1 MLYMLLLFQEVQ
13 FLQNSR
19 LLEMLLLL
27 MEKGNISA
35 PKLAEQFDVSVRT
48 IYRDIDALSAAG
60 VPVYATTGRN
70 GGVQLMD
77 NFVLDKSVL
86 TEVEKKEIL
95 LGLQALLAVPFLG
108 EGTTLKKLAVLFDQ
122 RTNWIDV
129 DFSRWGSLN
138 REDAQKF
145 ETIKEAVFNEKAV
158 EFQYV
163 DAGGS
168 VSERTLDPLKL
179 VYKQRDWYLYGYCHL
194 RKDFRLFKTTRIN
207 ELRILTQSLLQEYS
221 AAQRTGYLNEEWM
234 HTDIEVKL
242 WFSRL
247 HAHRVYDVF
256 EFSCIENM
264 EDGIYVTA
272 PIPEDEW
279 LYSYLLSFGADVRV
293 IQPEHIKKELKNRQ
307 KQAYEA
313 E

>member
-1 MLYMLLLFQEVQ
+1 M
-13 FLQNSR
+13 QNSR

-60 VPVYATTGRN
+60 VPVYVTTGRN
-70 GGVQLMD
+70 GGIRLMD

-86 TEVEKKEIL
+86 TEDETREIL
-95 LGLQALLAVPFLG
+95 LGLQALIAVPFLG
-108 EGTTLKKLAVLFDQ
+108 DGTALKKMAVLFDQ

-129 DFSRWGSLN
+129 DLSRWGTVN
-138 REDAQKF
+138 REDAKKF
-145 ETIKEAVFNEKAV
+145 EAIKEAIFDERGVQFE
-158 EFQYV
+158 YV
-163 DAGGS
+163 DASGTIT
-168 VSERTLDPLKL
+168 ERKADPLKL
-179 VYKQRDWYLYGYCHL
+179 VYKQHGWYLYGYCHL
-194 RKDFRLFKTTRIN
+194 RKDFRIFKVTRMN
-207 ELRILTQSLLQEYS
+207 DLHILTQPYLQKYS
-221 AAQRTGYLNEEWM
+221 ASQRSDYLNEEWM
-234 HTDIEVKL
+234 QTGVEVQL
-242 WFSRL
+242 WFSRR
-247 HAHRVYDVF
+247 HAPRVYDVF
-256 EFSCIENM
+256 EFTYIESR

-279 LYSYLLSFGADVRV
+279 LYSFLLSFGANARV

>member
-1 MLYMLLLFQEVQ
+1 MLSMLLLFQEVQ
-13 FLQNSR
+13 SLQNSR

-35 PKLAEQFDVSVRT
+35 PKLAEQFEVSVRT

-60 VPVYATTGRN
+60 VPVYVTTGRN

-86 TEVEKKEIL
+86 TEDEKREL
-95 LGLQALLAVPFLG
+95 SLGLQALLTVPFLSDG
-108 EGTTLKKLAVLFDQ
+108 MALRKLAVLFDQ

-129 DFSRWGSLN
+129 DFSRWGNVN
-138 REDAQKF
+138 REDAKKF
-145 ETIKEAVFNEKAV
+145 EAIKEAIFNEKGV
-158 EFQYV
+158 HFEYV
-163 DAGGS
+163 DARGTIS
-168 VSERTLDPLKL
+168 VRKADPLKL
-179 VYKQRDWYLYGYCHL
+179 VYKHRDWYLYGYCHI
-194 RKDFRLFKTTRIN
+194 RKDFRMFKVTRMN
-207 ELRILTQSLLQEYS
+207 DLHILTQSYLQEYS
-221 AAQRTGYLNEEWM
+221 ASQRSGHLNEEWM
-234 HTDIEVKL
+234 QTGIEVQL

-279 LYSYLLSFGADVRV
+279 LYSYLLSFGADARV
-293 IQPEHIKKELKNRQ
+293 IKPEHIKKELKNRQ